1 MENFL
6 SKLDYFEELVEA
18 RKQRFK
24 NASQIIASKH
34 DWEEYHAATL
44 CHICKKIFD
53 PGSRLYKKVVDHD
66 HVTGNIV
73 QAAHSI
79 CNLQRQGPF
88 RTPIY
93 FHNTKG

>member
-1 MENFL
+1 MIGKSTTPLRYVIF
-6 SKLDYFEELVEA
+6 A
-18 RKQRFK
+18 
-24 NASQIIASKH
+24 
-34 DWEEYHAATL
+34 
-44 CHICKKIFD
+44 KKKFD
-53 PGSRLYKKVVDHD
+53 SSSRLYKKVVDHD

-93 FHNTKG
+93 FHNAKG